1 MWMSSMMDVE
11 IAMLPEINLQAEV
24 MIMMVVECFG

>member
-1 MWMSSMMDVE
+1 MRMSSIMDVE

-24 MIMMVVECFG
+24 MIMMVVGCFG